1 MQQHVEGRHHWL
13 SLARPTA
20 SQAQPQL
27 YQHHATL
34 HATLHAIIIH
44 SFLSIY
50 NGGMA

>member
-13 SLARPTA
+13 SLERPTA
-20 SQAQPQL
+20 SPAQPQL
-27 YQHHATL
+27 HQH